1 MSHKYKFQN
10 PEGLYFVTCTAIN
23 WIDIFTREEYS
34 QIIIESLDY
43 CRKQLGMQIF
53 AWCLMPSHLHLVIRV
68 QGYKPELIMGRFK
81 EFTSKKIQLAVKHN
95 PHESR
100 KDWLVLMFEK
110 AALESSN
117 VKNGKFWQAGNHP
130 IELWSPDVISQKV
143 EYIHMNP
150 VEAGLVFEAQCW
162 KYSSAIDYSGG
173 RGVLD
178 IDYL

>member
-1 MSHKYKFQN
+1 M
-10 PEGLYFVTCTAIN
+10 
-23 WIDIFTREEYS
+23 
-34 QIIIESLDY
+34 
-43 CRKQLGMQIF
+43 
-53 AWCLMPSHLHLVIRV
+53 VIRV
-68 QGYKPELIMGRFK
+68 QGYKPELIIGRFK
-81 EFTSKKIQLAVKHN
+81 EFTSKNIQLAVKQN

-100 KDWLVLMFEK
+100 KDWLVSMFEK

-150 VEAGLVFEAQCW
+150 VEAGLVFEAHYW

-173 RGVLD
+173 RVVLD